1 MTGTKPFGSSL
12 VQLVFEIIEKGKQLQ
27 LQLHER
33 VTLLGHLSATRLVS
47 IGTLRNKD
55 VLYLKV
61 KRELY

>member
-33 VTLLGHLSATRLVS
+33 VTLLGHL
-47 IGTLRNKD
+47 
-55 VLYLKV
+55 
-61 KRELY
+61 